1 MFYQLTS
8 HICIVFVARFFFL
21 LYVNSIKKCGRGG
34 GEGYIIVGVGPF
46 HFFNIILNSFQMH
59 LPMTF

>member
-8 HICIVFVARFFFL
+8 HICIVFVEKKFFL
-21 LYVNSIKKCGRGG
+21 LYVNSIKNCGRGG
-34 GEGYIIVGVGPF
+34 DEGCIIVGVGPF